1 MMVKNKKN
9 NRQTRIMIKIT
20 YLLVV
25 HKERRGFVGGEGFAV
40 VKYLSERD
48 EELVKPKIC
57 NHTLI
62 LHLHPRKCFVLIVI

>member
-25 HKERRGFVGGEGFAV
+25 HKERRGFVGGGGV
-40 VKYLSERD
+40 L
-48 EELVKPKIC
+48 LLLNIC
-57 NHTLI
+57 QREMKN
-62 LHLHPRKCFVLIVI
+62 